1 MSPLVRAVFA
11 AVLVAAV
18 AVAGAF
24 VISLRSAGS
33 ADATGIASVA
43 REPVTGGQLANLAY
57 RQVQHDYYKPVG
69 SQSLVQGERAA
80 LLAAL
85 KGHVPGGA
93 VLPLG
98 SANDDATL
106 GEGVQ
111 AEQLLALAQKKYAND
126 LGVDGSRTLT
136 EAALR
141 GMLGSVNDPYTV
153 YLSPRENRSL
163 NESLDGGDFGG
174 IGVYIFQLRD
184 KRVILQ
190 PIEDMPAARAGMKI
204 GEVVT
209 KVDGTPIA
217 GLQLDRVEQLIRGNV
232 GTTVNVETYP
242 FKSPK
247 TKRSYAIVRQTILV
261 PTVHFEMKDGYDYIR
276 LSDFG
281 TTSPAE
287 VKKALEY
294 GRAHDARGYI
304 LDLRDN
310 GGGLVD
316 AAVKIS
322 SYFIPSGTIVST
334 ISRDGDRVDDDA
346 LGTSIPG
353 LSPLVVLVNKYTASA
368 SEITSGALQDYH
380 LATLVGTKTF
390 GKGVVQSIYPMSDGG
405 ALKITTQRY
414 VTPMGRDIQHRG
426 IMPDIVVDQNADDP
440 SLIGTKADKQ
450 LKAAEARLAQ
460 LAR

>member
-1 MSPLVRAVFA
+1 MSPLLRAFLA
-11 AVLVAAV
+11 AALVAIV

-24 VISLRSAGS
+24 VIGLRSAGS
-33 ADATGIASVA
+33 ADAGGIASIA
-43 REPVTGGQLANLAY
+43 RTAPSGDQLASLAF
-57 RQVQHDYYKPVG
+57 RQVQHVYYKPVEA
-69 SQSLVQGERAA
+69 QALVNGERAGI
-80 LLAAL
+80 LAAL
-85 KGHVPGGA
+85 KGHVAGA
-93 VLPLG
+93 NLPAG
-98 SANDDATL
+98 SVAEDATL
-106 GEGVQ
+106 GDGTQ
-111 AEQLLALAQKKYAND
+111 AAQTLALAQRRYAAA
-126 LGVDGSRTLT
+126 LGANGSRTLT

-163 NESLDGGDFGG
+163 SESLDGGNFGG
-174 IGVYIFQLRD
+174 IGVYIFQLKDR
-184 KRVILQ
+184 RVVLQ
-190 PIEDMPAARAGMKI
+190 PIEDLPASHAGMKI

-209 KVDGTPIA
+209 KVDGTPVA
-217 GLQLDRVEQLIRGNV
+217 GLSLDRVEGLIRGNI
-232 GTTVNVETYP
+232 GTTVRLETYP

-247 TKRSYAIVRQTILV
+247 THRTYAIVRQQILV
-261 PTVHFEMKDGYDYIR
+261 PTVHAEIKDGYEYIR

-281 TTSPAE
+281 ATSAAE
-287 VKKALEY
+287 VKKALLS
-294 GRAHDARGYI
+294 GRAHNARGYI
-304 LDLRDN
+304 LDLRNN

-334 ISRDGDRVDDDA
+334 ISRDGDRLDDDA

-353 LSPLVVLVNKYTASA
+353 LKPLVILVNKYTASA

-380 LATLVGTKTF
+380 LATLVGMKTF
-390 GKGVVQSIYPMSDGG
+390 GKGVVQSIYPMPDGG

-426 IMPDIVVDQNADDP
+426 IVPDIVVVQNADDP
-440 SLIGTKADKQ
+440 SLIGTAADKQ